1 MLLHYVTDLC
11 PNLYHSPPYGLARDA
26 TVYLPCVWDAYI
38 LAAILW
44 DFLERVR
51 SCT

>member
-1 MLLHYVTDLC
+1 MRLNYITDLC
-11 PNLYHSPPYGLARDA
+11 RNFHHGPPYGLARDA
-26 TVYLPCVWDAYI
+26 TVYLPCVGDAYI